1 MIAKIKNISKR
12 EKVFAQTKSKSIL
25 SWVRGGLPYKPVML
39 RPLTPRLRTSTPAGQ
54 ALPDQSEEGEAIA
67 EDEHGEDPF
76 QVVQREDD
84 LEASGK
90 DVQPWVTLGK

>member
-1 MIAKIKNISKR
+1 MIAKIKNISER

-25 SWVRGGLPYKPVML
+25 SWVRGGLPYKPGML
-39 RPLTPRLRTSTPAGQ
+39 RPLTHRLRTSTPAGQ

-67 EDEHGEDPF
+67 KDEHGEDPF